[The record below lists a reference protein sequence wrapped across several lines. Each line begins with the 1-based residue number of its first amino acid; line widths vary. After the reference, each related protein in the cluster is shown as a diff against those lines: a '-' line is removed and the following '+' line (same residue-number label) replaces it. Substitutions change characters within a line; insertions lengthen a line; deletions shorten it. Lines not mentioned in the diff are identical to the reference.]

1 MKEQEPASVTHD
13 SARRCPPEG
22 TRARVPR
29 GGRSLPVTR
38 AVMSSSCSN
47 GVVDLHAMLDPVSES
62 SSFFPFGRFKLSAR
76 PVAAS
81 ALICCATCTPAGL
94 AQITAAKR
102 RAQLQSRGAAESQHT
117 GERGSARP
125 SELVV
130 SVARDFLLPKSVA
143 SWSGHVRVLRQREFA
158 RH

>member
-1 MKEQEPASVTHD
+1 MAARPSQALLGGGGSRDRRRRRPEETFEDQTPNRRSLNPCACQVKIDSVKEQEPASVTLD

-29 GGRSLPVTR
+29 GVRSLPVTR

-62 SSFFPFGRFKLSAR
+62 SSFFPFGRFRLSAR

-81 ALICCATCTPAGL
+81 ALIRCATCTPAGL
-94 AQITAAKR
+94 AQIRAAKR
-102 RAQLQSRGAAESQHT
+102 RAQL
-117 GERGSARP
+117 
-125 SELVV
+125 
-130 SVARDFLLPKSVA
+130 
-143 SWSGHVRVLRQREFA
+143 
-158 RH
+158 